1 MYFFYNTE
9 LLGDVNQFGFFSVD
23 ESLFAHSHNKHVW
36 ILGIID
42 NTSKDFR
49 LDGTF
54 NRDTNSLKNFITKY
68 VKTGN
73 TIISDSWR
81 AYNFIGQNDSGYI
94 HIQHNHNQRAFG
106 QGIISTSHI
115 ESIWSNIKS
124 KIKSVYNVF
133 PGKNIMKFLREAEYK
148 YKLRDKNYDEK
159 MNDLFECQKFL
170 LNVEDVEIEPDIFD
184 NI

>member
-1 MYFFYNTE
+1 
-9 LLGDVNQFGFFSVD
+9 LGDVNQYGYFSVE
-23 ESLFAHSHNKHVW
+23 ESLFAHSHNKQVW
-36 ILGIID
+36 ILGIIN

-49 LDGTF
+49 LDGIF

-81 AYNFIGQNDSGYI
+81 AYNFLGQNDSGYI
-94 HIQHNHNQRAFG
+94 NIQHNHNQQTFG
-106 QGIISTSHI
+106 QGIISASHI

-124 KIKSVYNVF
+124 KIKSVYNVI
-133 PGKNIMKFLREAEYK
+133 PGKNLMKFLREAEYK

-159 MNDLFECQKFL
+159 MNDLFECWKFL
-170 LNVEDVEIEPDIFD
+170 LNFEDIEIEP
-184 NI
+184 NISDSI